1 MFYDSFKK
9 YCDSI
14 GKSPTTVA
22 KEIGFTANAPTAWKI
37 KGSTPK
43 SSSVQKIADY
53 FGISTDELLNGDP
66 KPTKLHREPGEKV
79 AVLAS
84 VGAGIPF
91 DAINTFDQDD
101 PDSWEEISRIDAK
114 GPYPFFAL
122 RVRGDSME
130 KLIFSGDLVIVRI
143 QDSYDDGDLVVALV
157 NGYEGVCKILEYRNA
172 GGIALISL
180 NAAKYPPM
188 VFTRQQIEDLPVR
201 IMGRVIEIRRRVGRI
216 QY

>member
-1 MFYDSFKK
+1 MISIKEVNVFYDSFKK

-79 AVLAS
+79 AVSLMCRSSRLLSARE
-84 VGAGIPF
+84 I
-91 DAINTFDQDD
+91 
-101 PDSWEEISRIDAK
+101 ISRFIRAHPPSSD
-114 GPYPFFAL
+114 
-122 RVRGDSME
+122 V
-130 KLIFSGDLVIVRI
+130 FS
-143 QDSYDDGDLVVALV
+143 
-157 NGYEGVCKILEYRNA
+157 
-172 GGIALISL
+172 
-180 NAAKYPPM
+180 
-188 VFTRQQIEDLPVR
+188 VFP
-201 IMGRVIEIRRRVGRI
+201 
-216 QY
+216 